1 MLDHVRRQVAD
12 MIGRE
17 IAPKIEIIAPA
28 QIQCDGDERLVHRQA
43 EAVTPDAPLVAKGL
57 LQRNPQRDGAVLD
70 GVVRVGMKIA
80 VAFQLI
86 ANPALGDL
94 VKHMVV
100 KPDAG
105 IDPYRRLAVEIH
117 ATEMAVSLVFGQA
130 RSALDLRSGKI
141 SPPEWQEGLH
151 LVVGADRHPDGTGKT
166 GLMRLVAEDT
176 PRARV
181 QSASASSTIIRK

>member
-12 MIGRE
+12 MVGRE

-57 LQRNPQRDGAVLD
+57 PQRNPQRDGAVLD
-70 GVVRVGMKIA
+70 GVVRVDMKIA
-80 VAFQLI
+80 VAFQLHRK
-86 ANPALGDL
+86 PGMLGDL

-117 ATEMAVSLVFGQA
+117 C
-130 RSALDLRSGKI
+130 
-141 SPPEWQEGLH
+141 H
-151 LVVGADRHPDGTGKT
+151 
-166 GLMRLVAEDT
+166 
-176 PRARV
+176 
-181 QSASASSTIIRK
+181 